1 MLMVPTKVQ
10 SSEIH
15 GLGLFALEAIPKGTL
30 VWQFVQGFD
39 ITVSVHDQI
48 TGFNL
53 RDACP
58 QAASDFL
65 EKYAYKTDH
74 GEYEVCVD
82 DARFMNHSTSPN
94 IQATGDRNYAI
105 RDIAAG
111 EEIVC
116 DYADFIP
123 DFTEKFK

>member
-15 GLGLFALEAIPKGTL
+15 GLGFFALEPIVKGTL
-30 VWQFVQGFD
+30 VWQYVKGFD
-39 ITVSVHDQI
+39 ITVSVYDQI

-53 RDACP
+53 RDAFP
-58 QAASDFL
+58 QAALDFL
-65 EKYAYKTDH
+65 EKYAYKTDT
-74 GEYEVCVD
+74 GAYEVCVD
-82 DARFMNHSTSPN
+82 DARFMNHSATPN
-94 IQATGDRNYAI
+94 IRAKGNMNHAI

-116 DYADFIP
+116 DYTDFIP
-123 DFTEKFK
+123 DFMEKFK